1 MIQNFLDSLDSINTK
16 RSYSTA
22 LTHFISQYPNYRS
35 ISSNDALT
43 YLQSLRSRNLSNSTI
58 NLRLSAVSSFL
69 DYVSFITNEAIP
81 NPFKN
86 SRLREP
92 SSQPEIEILSAK
104 EVAKLFSVIKN
115 PKHLA
120 LFKLLLYTGL
130 RRSEATQLSPRN
142 IINIKGDY
150 YIRIYP
156 EQSKSKKH
164 RDIYIP
170 TELKIFLD
178 KIYDPTKDKM
188 GKARYFPMTEQ
199 NVYKQLLKYCSLAKI
214 RKHITPHILRHTVA
228 TTALENGASIQDV
241 KEMLGHANINT
252 TMRYVHFLETHKNSA
267 SRKIN
272 WQTA

>member
-1 MIQNFLDSLDSINTK
+1 MIQNFLDSLNSDNTK
-16 RSYSTA
+16 RSYQHA
-22 LTHFISQYPNYRS
+22 LTEFISFYPNYKS

-58 NLRLSAVSSFL
+58 NLRLSAISSFL
-69 DYVSFITNEAIP
+69 DYVSFITNEAVP

-120 LFKLLLYTGL
+120 LFKLLLHTGL

-170 TELKIFLD
+170 TELKQSLD
-178 KIYDPTKDKM
+178 KIYDPAKQ
-188 GKARYFPMTEQ
+188 RFFPWTEQ
-199 NVYKQLLKYCSLAKI
+199 NIYKQLLKYCKLAKI

>member
-1 MIQNFLDSLDSINTK
+1 MIKNFIQTLDSPNTK

-22 LTHFISQYPNYRS
+22 LNDFISQYPNYRS
-35 ISSNDALT
+35 ITSTDALN
-43 YLQSLRSRNLSNSTI
+43 YLSTLRSRNLSNSTI

-120 LFKLLLYTGL
+120 LFQLLLHTGL
-130 RRSEATQLSPRN
+130 RRSEAVQLTPHN
-142 IINIKGDY
+142 LIKIKGDWF
-150 YIRIYP
+150 IRIYP

-170 TELKIFLD
+170 TELKQSLD
-178 KIYDPTKDKM
+178 KIYDPAKQ
-188 GKARYFPMTEQ
+188 RFFPWTEQ
-199 NVYKQLLKYCSLAKI
+199 NVYKQLLKYCKLAKI

-272 WQTA
+272 WHTA